1 MSKITIML
9 TKENNKKLEDL
20 AKKFALSKSGALR
33 LMTAYIAKN
42 NINLTKTKQK
52 QKKEVRFTFSCMQGF
67 LPFEALQK
75 KYKNLNKTE
84 LTNAIISNS
93 KNLKIN

>member
-1 MSKITIML
+1 ML
-9 TKENNKKLEDL
+9 TKENNKILEDL
-20 AKKFALSKSGALR
+20 AKKFALSKSATLR

-67 LPFEALQK
+67 LPFEILQK

-84 LTNAIISNS
+84 LINAIISNS